1 MTQMKSLQ
9 PVTLSEFEAMKKEEG
24 RNYELIDGI
33 VMMSLRPSLAHQWI
47 SGKLFSELWHILKG
61 TSCMPIQEIDLVL
74 DEQNFIPDLMV
85 ICNKDIRERKHY
97 DKPPMIAI
105 EIISPTSAS
114 RDHILKRRKYEQ
126 LGVREYWIVSPE
138 EKCIAVLS
146 FSDGQEEVYCE
157 GQVKSF
163 VLPDIVINLDD
174 IFD

>member
-9 PVTLSEFEAMKKEEG
+9 PVTLSEFGAMKKEEG

-33 VMMSLRPSLAHQWI
+33 VIMSPRPSLAHQWI
-47 SGKLFSELWHILKG
+47 SGKLFLELWHILKG

-85 ICNKDIRERKHY
+85 ICNEDIRERKHY

-126 LGVREYWIVSPE
+126 LGVREYWIV
-138 EKCIAVLS
+138 
-146 FSDGQEEVYCE
+146 
-157 GQVKSF
+157 
-163 VLPDIVINLDD
+163 
-174 IFD
+174 